1 MPGRKPLTLDDARRK
16 RLLDALAL
24 GATIRLAA
32 AACGVSEDT
41 LARWRKA
48 NPALQADMDAAEAQ
62 GAVQAL
68 SVIKQAAASG
78 TWQAAAW
85 LLERRYPLEFGRT
98 TPQAREDVTQGQ
110 AQSDPVAD
118 ARLARIVEE
127 TAARLAAAVP
137 DGGAIA
143 QASIP
148 TPSIPTPSKR
158 PPRSAHLT
166 PPLSHLAEYTRA
178 DCADAKN

>member
-16 RLLDALAL
+16 RLLDALAM
-24 GATIRLAA
+24 GATKRLAA

-48 NPALQADMDAAEAQ
+48 HPGLQADMDQAEAQ

-68 SVIKQAAASG
+68 AVIKQAAASG

-98 TPQAREDVTQGQ
+98 TPQVREEATQTTPLT
-110 AQSDPVAD
+110 DPVAD
-118 ARLARIVEE
+118 ARLARIIE
-127 TAARLAAAVP
+127 TTATRLAAVP
-137 DGGAIA
+137 DGGASTQA
-143 QASIP
+143 TPPSSKQAS
-148 TPSIPTPSKR
+148 
-158 PPRSAHLT
+158 PP
-166 PPLSHLAEYTRA
+166 PPETDTLAFG
-178 DCADAKN
+178 